1 MIKAGISIDQSNA
14 TKTQRSIWKKKLFFF
29 YGKHTQIFSLF
40 CTVLLFFILVL
51 LYFFFWGKFSSC
63 LFIKSPKQNKKI
75 EYIKLIYFK
84 QQHNLCCFTPNPQI
98 FYIYIVL
105 IYTIKTMQHKKKQ
118 SNFFIIIFEKILL
131 YLPHT
136 HTSKILDHCGVSFL
150 VA

>member
-1 MIKAGISIDQSNA
+1 MLPKHKDQCE
-14 TKTQRSIWKKKLFFF
+14 KKNNFFF

-84 QQHNLCCFTPNPQI
+84 QQHNLCCFTQI
-98 FYIYIVL
+98 LRFFIFILCSYI
-105 IYTIKTMQHKKKQ
+105 QSRQQQKKQ
-118 SNFFIIIFEKILL
+118 SNFFIIIFEKIFL
-131 YLPHT
+131 YLSHT
-136 HTSKILDHCGVSFL
+136 HTSKILYQCGVTYFSCSVMATPL
-150 VA
+150 LI